1 MHQRLLRHSAPVD
14 ASAVAATAIGV
25 DKNVMCMLLDVAA
38 MQELHDPDLAADQAL
53 ERVCRRK
60 ATKS

>member
-1 MHQRLLRHSAPVD
+1 
-14 ASAVAATAIGV
+14 V
-25 DKNVMCMLLDVAA
+25 DKNVMRMLLDVAA